1 MVVGVTSWLG
11 IVSVV
16 LCTVLYCTVLFCT
29 VRHTYVNP
37 VSASAAL
44 FNFFLPPFLPF
55 PPFSRP
61 GTLPYS
67 LGGMVQLQ
75 VQTDADLL
83 HTTPASRRSLGT
95 VGTLNGRSR
104 RNGRSRHSQSNR
116 NKRCDSSHLRGTRA
130 RRAVRYHY
138 HQLGHGRHGERQ
150 RQVVGAVPGAADD
163 ATGESTL
170 PSSGFEPREL
180 EASVMHA

>member
-1 MVVGVTSWLG
+1 MRMVVEDSGWGNELVWDG
-11 IVSVV
+11 SVV
-16 LCTVLYCTVLFCT
+16 LCTVLFCT

-83 HTTPASRRSLGT
+83 HATPASRH
-95 VGTLNGRSR
+95 SR

-130 RRAVRYHY
+130 RPAVRYHY
-138 HQLGHGRHGERQ
+138 HQLGHGRHVERQ
-150 RQVVGAVPGAADD
+150 RQVVGAVRGAADD
-163 ATGESTL
+163 RCSRL
-170 PSSGFEPREL
+170 SS
-180 EASVMHA
+180 ASGLSS